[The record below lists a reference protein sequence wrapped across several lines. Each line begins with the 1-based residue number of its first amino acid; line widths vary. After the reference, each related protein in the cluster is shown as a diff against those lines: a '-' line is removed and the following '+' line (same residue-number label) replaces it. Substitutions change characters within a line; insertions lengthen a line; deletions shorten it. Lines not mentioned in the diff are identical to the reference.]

1 MSVDRVSRYIIT
13 NGEQF
18 VKNQNAT
25 SLTSNSDDAYM
36 WTLRASAEN
45 VLSDAKNRSSNSPH
59 ATIDNSY
66 KVESV
71 YIYVSDIEP
80 DISDDLD
87 TIKLFADIVQDSAE
101 REESLLA
108 QLSKVD
114 RELSDIEHFIEF
126 VDLNGVDGFKIYKK
140 MQSIRQIRREIKHRL
155 KIVQTINSQSIDP
168 EVLKRLVKGF
178 GNIYYKP
185 REVDFDDILKG

>member
-1 MSVDRVSRYIIT
+1 LSVDRVSRYIIT
-13 NGEQF
+13 NFEQF

-25 SLTSNSDDAYM
+25 SLTTVSDDAYM
-36 WTLRASAEN
+36 WTLKTSAEN
-45 VLSDAKNRSSNSPH
+45 VLADARNRSSNSPH

-66 KVESV
+66 KVEPV

-87 TIKLFADIVQDSAE
+87 TIKLFADIVQDSTE

-126 VDLNGVDGFKIYKK
+126 VDLNGVDGFRIYKK
-140 MQSIRQIRREIKHRL
+140 MQAIRQIRREIKHRL

>member
-13 NGEQF
+13 DGEQF

-25 SLTSNSDDAYM
+25 SISSNSDDAYM
-36 WTLRASAEN
+36 WALKTSAEN
-45 VLSDAKNRSSNSPH
+45 VLSDARNRSSNSPH

-66 KVESV
+66 KVEPV

-80 DISDDLD
+80 DISYDLN

-126 VDLNGVDGFKIYKK
+126 VDLNGVDGFRIYKK

>member
-13 NGEQF
+13 NCEQF

-36 WTLRASAEN
+36 WTLKTSAEN

-66 KVESV
+66 KVEPV

-80 DISDDLD
+80 DISSDLD

-140 MQSIRQIRREIKHRL
+140 MQALRQIRREIKHRL

>member
-1 MSVDRVSRYIIT
+1 MSVDRVSRYMIT

-25 SLTSNSDDAYM
+25 AITSNSDDAYM
-36 WTLRASAEN
+36 WSLKTSAEN

-66 KVESV
+66 KVEPV

-80 DISDDLD
+80 DISNDLD
-87 TIKLFADIVQDSAE
+87 TIRLFADIVQDSAE

-185 REVDFDDILKG
+185 REVDFDDILRG

>member
-25 SLTSNSDDAYM
+25 SLTSTSDDAYM
-36 WTLRASAEN
+36 WTLKASAEN
-45 VLSDAKNRSSNSPH
+45 VLSDARNRSSNSPH

-66 KVESV
+66 KVEPV

-126 VDLNGVDGFKIYKK
+126 VDLNGVDGFRIYKK
-140 MQSIRQIRREIKHRL
+140 MQALRQIRREIKHRL
-155 KIVQTINSQSIDP
+155 KIAQTINSQSIDP
-168 EVLKRLVKGF
+168 EVLKRLVKWF

>member
-1 MSVDRVSRYIIT
+1 MSVERVSRYIIT
-13 NGEQF
+13 NFEQF

-25 SLTSNSDDAYM
+25 SLTTVSDDAYM
-36 WTLRASAEN
+36 WTLKTSAEN

-66 KVESV
+66 KVEPV

-80 DISDDLD
+80 DISNDLD

-126 VDLNGVDGFKIYKK
+126 VDLNGVDGFRIYKK

>member
-25 SLTSNSDDAYM
+25 SLTTVSDDAYM
-36 WTLRASAEN
+36 WVLKTSAEN

-66 KVESV
+66 KVEPV

>member
-25 SLTSNSDDAYM
+25 SLTSSSDDAYM
-36 WTLRASAEN
+36 WTLKTSAEN

-66 KVESV
+66 KVEPV

-87 TIKLFADIVQDSAE
+87 TIRLFADIVQDSAE
-101 REESLLA
+101 REESLLV

-126 VDLNGVDGFKIYKK
+126 VDLNGVDGFRIYKK

>member
-1 MSVDRVSRYIIT
+1 MIT

-25 SLTSNSDDAYM
+25 AITSNSDDAYM
-36 WTLRASAEN
+36 WSLKTSAEN

-66 KVESV
+66 KVEPV

-80 DISDDLD
+80 DISNDLD
-87 TIKLFADIVQDSAE
+87 TIRLFADIVQDSAE

-126 VDLNGVDGFKIYKK
+126 VDLNGVDGYKK

>member
-13 NGEQF
+13 DGEQF

-25 SLTSNSDDAYM
+25 SLTSSSDDAYM
-36 WTLRASAEN
+36 WSLRSSAEN
-45 VLSDAKNRSSNSPH
+45 VLSDARNRSSNSPH

-66 KVESV
+66 KVEPV

-101 REESLLA
+101 REESLLV

-126 VDLNGVDGFKIYKK
+126 VDLNGVDGFRIYKK

>member
-1 MSVDRVSRYIIT
+1 MSVDRVSRYMIT

-25 SLTSNSDDAYM
+25 AITSNSDDAYM
-36 WTLRASAEN
+36 WSLKTSAEN

-66 KVESV
+66 KVEPV

-80 DISDDLD
+80 DISNDLD
-87 TIKLFADIVQDSAE
+87 TIRLFADIVQDSAE

>member
-1 MSVDRVSRYIIT
+1 MSVDRVSRYMIT

-25 SLTSNSDDAYM
+25 AITSNSDDAYM
-36 WTLRASAEN
+36 WSLKTSAEN
-45 VLSDAKNRSSNSPH
+45 VLADARNRSSNSSH
-59 ATIDNSY
+59 ASIDNSY
-66 KVESV
+66 KVEPV

-80 DISDDLD
+80 DISNDLD

>member
-1 MSVDRVSRYIIT
+1 LSVDRVSRYIIS

-25 SLTSNSDDAYM
+25 SLTTVSDDAYM
-36 WTLRASAEN
+36 WTLKTSAEN

-66 KVESV
+66 KVEPV

-80 DISDDLD
+80 DISNDLD

-185 REVDFDDILKG
+185 REVDFDGILKG

>member
-1 MSVDRVSRYIIT
+1 MSVDRVSRYIIA

-25 SLTSNSDDAYM
+25 IITSNSDDAYM
-36 WTLRASAEN
+36 WALKTSAEN
-45 VLSDAKNRSSNSPH
+45 VLADAKNRSSNSPH

-66 KVESV
+66 KVEPV

-80 DISDDLD
+80 DISDDLN

>member
-25 SLTSNSDDAYM
+25 SLTTVSDDAYM
-36 WTLRASAEN
+36 WTLKTSAEN

-66 KVESV
+66 KVEPV

-80 DISDDLD
+80 DISDDLN

>member
-13 NGEQF
+13 DGEQF

-36 WTLRASAEN
+36 WSLRSSAEN
-45 VLSDAKNRSSNSPH
+45 VLSDARNRSSNSPH

-66 KVESV
+66 KVEPV

-80 DISDDLD
+80 DISNDLD

-101 REESLLA
+101 REESLLV

-126 VDLNGVDGFKIYKK
+126 VDLNGVDGFRIYKK
-140 MQSIRQIRREIKHRL
+140 MQAIRQIRREIKHRL

>member
-13 NGEQF
+13 NFEQF

-25 SLTSNSDDAYM
+25 SLTTVSDDAYM
-36 WTLRASAEN
+36 WTLKTSAEN
-45 VLSDAKNRSSNSPH
+45 VLADARNRSSNSPH

-66 KVESV
+66 KVEPV

-87 TIKLFADIVQDSAE
+87 TIKLFADIVQDSTE

-126 VDLNGVDGFKIYKK
+126 VDLNGVDGFRIYKK
-140 MQSIRQIRREIKHRL
+140 MQAIRQIRREIKHRL

>member
-1 MSVDRVSRYIIT
+1 MSVERVSRYIIT
-13 NGEQF
+13 NFEQF

-25 SLTSNSDDAYM
+25 SLTTVSDDAYM
-36 WTLRASAEN
+36 WSLKTSAEN

-66 KVESV
+66 KVEPV

-80 DISDDLD
+80 DISNDLD

-178 GNIYYKP
+178 RNIYYKP

>member
-36 WTLRASAEN
+36 WTLKTSAEN
-45 VLSDAKNRSSNSPH
+45 VLADAKNRSNNSPH
-59 ATIDNSY
+59 ATIDNLY
-66 KVESV
+66 KVEPV

-87 TIKLFADIVQDSAE
+87 TIRLFADIVQDSAE

-126 VDLNGVDGFKIYKK
+126 VDLNGVDGFRIYKK

>member
-25 SLTSNSDDAYM
+25 SITSNSDDAYM
-36 WTLRASAEN
+36 WTLKTSAEN

-66 KVESV
+66 KVEPV
-71 YIYVSDIEP
+71 YIYISDIEP
-80 DISDDLD
+80 DISDDLN
-87 TIKLFADIVQDSAE
+87 TIRLFADIVQDSAE

>member
-18 VKNQNAT
+18 IKNQNAT
-25 SLTSNSDDAYM
+25 SLTSSPDDAYM
-36 WTLRASAEN
+36 WTLKTSAEN

-59 ATIDNSY
+59 AIIDNSY
-66 KVESV
+66 KVEPV

-87 TIKLFADIVQDSAE
+87 TIRLFADIVQDSAE

-178 GNIYYKP
+178 CNIYYKP

>member
-25 SLTSNSDDAYM
+25 SLASNSDDAYM
-36 WTLRASAEN
+36 WTLKTSAEN
-45 VLSDAKNRSSNSPH
+45 VLADAKNRSSNSPH

-66 KVESV
+66 KVEPV

-87 TIKLFADIVQDSAE
+87 TIRLFADIVQDSAE

-140 MQSIRQIRREIKHRL
+140 MQSIRQIRREIKHR
-155 KIVQTINSQSIDP
+155 
-168 EVLKRLVKGF
+168 
-178 GNIYYKP
+178 
-185 REVDFDDILKG
+185 